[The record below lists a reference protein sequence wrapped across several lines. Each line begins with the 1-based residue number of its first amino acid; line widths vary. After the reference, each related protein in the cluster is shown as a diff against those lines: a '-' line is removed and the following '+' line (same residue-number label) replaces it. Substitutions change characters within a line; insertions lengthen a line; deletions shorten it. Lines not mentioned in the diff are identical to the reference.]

1 MRCYASLVIRE
12 LTAAAILVGILRGPG
27 CGEVDSP
34 ENGANA
40 PCTRDS
46 DCVSSLVCAQGVCVS
61 PEPPDSDASIDDASL
76 GDAAADAI
84 ADAAGS
90 DG

>member
-1 MRCYASLVIRE
+1 MLALVIKG
-12 LTAAAILVGILRGPG
+12 LAAGTIIVGLLRGPG

-40 PCTRDS
+40 PCTRNF
-46 DCVSSLVCAQGVCVS
+46 DCVSGLVCDQGVCV
-61 PEPPDSDASIDDASL
+61 PPPIGDASTNDASID
-76 GDAAADAI
+76 DAAADAI

>member
-1 MRCYASLVIRE
+1 MIALVIKG
-12 LTAAAILVGILRGPG
+12 LALATIFVGLLRGPG
-27 CGEVDSP
+27 CGEVDRR

-40 PCTRDS
+40 PCTRDL
-46 DCVSSLVCAQGVCVS
+46 DCESSLSCEEGVCVS
-61 PEPPDSDASIDDASL
+61 PSQPQSDASIDDASI

>member
-1 MRCYASLVIRE
+1 MIALVIKG
-12 LTAAAILVGILRGPG
+12 LTAATILVGILRGPG
-27 CGEVDSP
+27 CGEATSP

-40 PCTRDS
+40 PCTRDT
-46 DCVSSLVCAQGVCVS
+46 DCVSSLVCAQGVCV
-61 PEPPDSDASIDDASL
+61 PPPPPDSDASIDDASP